1 MKHKTLKYLFKTRNV
16 TRKSFADFKDYITDY
31 VSPEELKTSTT
42 FDFKVVNPTLHDKRA
57 VHALSHNMKLD
68 RDYLRSIK
76 TLAKEMKQDYH
87 PRPFLYSQEGPNPI
101 VGHRDPRNGYKILTQ
116 QSPCKELELL
126 NLSKMSRK
134 YPFFKV
140 ALMDLNPS
148 GNTFLLAIDFI
159 GSQCFHLFLKPRY
172 TEHFEAIKLHKEHI
186 LKTTDLLSN
195 HRFSTPCALW
205 LNDDEILYVS
215 INRYYND
222 SGVYV
227 YNLLSQKNTRVYKPP
242 HGYFLD
248 MYMSNS
254 GLFVVIKVQNYNSD
268 EILLLDVDTRKITT
282 LFARKPSTKYLYLQ
296 HEAGLWYVAYQE
308 RGRHRIYTSPDL
320 HKKTLLYDN
329 KHLDEQILEI
339 DMANQTFLFT
349 VSCPKTLKLFRHSC
363 GHLELIHESRGQT
376 DYYSLEDYLPS
387 TNQYKILQHNYT
399 CPPQEHLISLQT
411 MEKIDMKPLRT
422 RYIEKELFI
431 RPGLRVTLLYKN
443 TPHLSKCIL
452 FGYGAYNTYEGAK
465 ESIHFYP
472 LLERGF
478 VVAIAHLRGGAE
490 YGYQGYV
497 EGRMQ
502 NKRNTFH
509 DFIETAHALFDR
521 KITSRDKLAIWGRS
535 FGGLLISAVL
545 NMEPDLCKV
554 ALVGVPFIT
563 PLETMNTYKTPLG
576 IETRSELGNVTK
588 PEVHD
593 YIESYAPLEHIQP
606 DATYPNL
613 LIYTNLNDTLVPYKE
628 PLLYYKSMQ
637 KLDCYKERNEAR
649 NLSFYM
655 DPRFGHHQGTH
666 LKDVWDHYGLLFSY
680 VLRYL

>member
-1 MKHKTLKYLFKTRNV
+1 MKLKTLKYLFKTRNV
-16 TRKSFADFKDYITDY
+16 TRKSFADFKDSITDY
-31 VSPEELKTSTT
+31 VRPEELKTSGS
-42 FDFKVVNPTLHDKRA
+42 FDFKVVNPSLHDKRA
-57 VHALSHNMKLD
+57 INALGHSMKLD
-68 RDYLRSIK
+68 KEYIQSIR
-76 TLAKEMKQDYH
+76 TLAKEMKRDYH
-87 PRPFLYSQEGPNPI
+87 PQPFLYSQEGPNPI
-101 VGHRDPRNGYKILTQ
+101 VGRRDPRNGYKILTQ
-116 QSPCKELELL
+116 RSPCTELELL
-126 NLSKMSRK
+126 NLSKMSK
-134 YPFFKV
+134 KFPFFKV
-140 ALMDLNPS
+140 GLMELNPS

-172 TEHFEAIKLHKEHI
+172 TEHFQEIKLHKEHI

-195 HRFSTPCALW
+195 LRFSTPCALW
-205 LNDDEILYVS
+205 LNDEEIMYVS

-227 YNLLSQKNTRVYKPP
+227 YNLTTQKNTRLYNTP

-248 MYMSNS
+248 MYLVNS

-268 EILLLDVDTRKITT
+268 EIILLDVDTRKLTT
-282 LFARKPSTKYLYLQ
+282 LFTRKPSTKYIYLQ
-296 HEAGLWYVAYQE
+296 HEGGLWYVAYQE

-320 HKKTLLYDN
+320 RKKTLLYEN
-329 KHLDEQILEI
+329 KNLDEQILEI
-339 DMANQTFLFT
+339 DMANQAFLFT
-349 VSCPKTLKLFRHSC
+349 VSCPKTLKLYKWAC
-363 GHLELIHESRGQT
+363 GHLSLVRESRGQT
-376 DYYSLEDYLPS
+376 DYFSLENYLPN
-387 TNQYKILQHNYT
+387 TNQYKILLHKYT
-399 CPPQEHLISLQT
+399 CPPQEYFITLTGTPLVKATSL
-411 MEKIDMKPLRT
+411 MKP
-422 RYIEKELFI
+422 RYTEKELLL
-431 RPGLRVTLLYKN
+431 RPGLRVTLLYKD
-443 TPHLSKCIL
+443 TPRLSKCLL
-452 FGYGAYNTYEGAK
+452 FGYGAYNSYEGAK

-502 NKRNTFH
+502 NKRNTFL
-509 DFIETAHALFDR
+509 DFIETAHALMDR

-563 PLETMNTYKTPLG
+563 PIETMTTYKTPLG
-576 IETRSELGNVTK
+576 IETRSELGNITK

-593 YIESYAPLEHIQP
+593 YIESYAPLDHIRT
-606 DATYPNL
+606 DAVYPNL

-637 KLDCYKERNEAR
+637 KVDVYKNGSR

-666 LKDVWDHYGLLFSY
+666 LKDIWDHYGLLFTY
-680 VLRYL
+680 VIRYL

>member
-16 TRKSFADFKDYITDY
+16 TRKSFADFKEYLTDY
-31 VSPEELKTSTT
+31 MTPEELTSTGS
-42 FDFKVVNPTLHDKRA
+42 FDFTVVNPSLHDKRA
-57 VHALSHNMKLD
+57 VHAMGHNMKLD
-68 RDYLRSIK
+68 RDYLRSIQK
-76 TLAKEMKQDYH
+76 LAKEMKKEYH
-87 PRPFLYSQEGPNPI
+87 PQPFLYSQEGPNPI
-101 VGHRDPRNGYKILTQ
+101 VGKRDPRNGYKILTQ
-116 QSPCKELELL
+116 RTPCKELELL
-126 NLSKMSRK
+126 NLSKMAKK

-140 ALMDLNPS
+140 GLMELNPS

-172 TEHFEAIKLHKEHI
+172 TEHYEEVKLHKEHI

-227 YNLLSQKNTRVYKPP
+227 YNLLTQKNTRLYKTP

-248 MYMSNS
+248 MYMTTC

-268 EILLLDVDTRKITT
+268 EILLLDVDTRRLTT
-282 LFARKPSTKYLYLQ
+282 LFPRKPSTKVLFLQ
-296 HEAGLWYVAYQE
+296 HEAGLWYVGIQE
-308 RGRHRIYTSPDL
+308 RGRHRLYTSPDL
-320 HKKTLLYDN
+320 VKKTILYEN

-339 DMANQTFLFT
+339 DLANQSFVFT
-349 VSCPKTLKLFRHSC
+349 LACPETLKLYKWSC
-363 GHLELIHESRGQT
+363 GHLSLLHESKGQT
-376 DYYSLEDYLPS
+376 DYYSLENYLPN
-387 TNQYKILQHNYT
+387 TNQYKILRHKYT
-399 CPPQEHLISLQT
+399 CGPQELMITLSDPSPIRPPKMT
-411 MEKIDMKPLRT
+411 PKYTEREWM
-422 RYIEKELFI
+422 I
-431 RPGLRVTLLYKN
+431 RPGLRVTLLYKE
-443 TPHLSKCIL
+443 TPHLSRCLL
-452 FGYGAYNTYEGAK
+452 FGYGAYNSYEGAN

-490 YGYQGYV
+490 YGYQGYMD
-497 EGRMQ
+497 GRMM
-502 NKRNTFH
+502 KKENTFH
-509 DFIETAHALFDR
+509 DFLETAHALLDH
-521 KITSRDKLAIWGRS
+521 KVTSRDKLAIWGRS
-535 FGGLLISAVL
+535 FGGLLISSVL
-545 NMEPDLCKV
+545 NMEPDLCQV

-563 PLETMNTYKTPLG
+563 PMETMTTYKTPLG

-588 PEVHD
+588 PTVGK
-593 YIESYAPLEHIQP
+593 YIEGYAPLEHIRL
-606 DATYPNL
+606 DAVYPNL

-628 PLLYYKSMQ
+628 PLLYYKSLQ
-637 KLDCYKERNEAR
+637 QVEAYKTGQR

-666 LKDVWDHYGLLFSY
+666 RKDIWEHYSFLFTY
-680 VLRYL
+680 VLKYL